1 MKKYRFDLKSKYE
14 KIKTHVNDT
23 KFDFT
28 EYREFNPHVFGYKRS
43 WEKLSSHNSIKFV
56 KRLLMPQTN
65 FMFSYFHDEYGEKA
79 NYLIYIDFGKYKQT
93 KNYILF
99 HDLELDILIKKDFSF
114 EILDMDELFESY
126 ESSKISDVEIK
137 KILFSLEK
145 TINNFSSKGVMETL
159 YDIAGEEPIDW
170 LTNNYL

>member
-1 MKKYRFDLKSKYE
+1 MKQYKFDIKNKYE
-14 KIKTHVNDT
+14 KIKTHINDA

-28 EYREFNPHVFGYKRS
+28 EFREFNMHVFGYKRP
-43 WEKLSSHNSIKFV
+43 WEKLFSHNSIKFV
-56 KRLLMPQTN
+56 KRLLIPQTN
-65 FMFSYFHDEYGEKA
+65 LMLSYFHDEYGEKS

-114 EILDMDELFESY
+114 EILDMDELFDSY
-126 ESSKISDVEIK
+126 ENSKISNEEIK
-137 KILFSLEK
+137 KILLTLEK
-145 TINNFSSKGVMETL
+145 TINNFSNKGVMETL
-159 YDIAGEEPIDW
+159 YEIAGEEPIDW

>member
-56 KRLLMPQTN
+56 KRLLIPQTN
-65 FMFSYFHDEYGEKA
+65 FMFSYFQDEYGEKA
-79 NYLIYIDFGKYKQT
+79 NYLIYIDFGKYKQN

-126 ESSKISDVEIK
+126 ENSKISNIEIK

-145 TINNFSSKGVMETL
+145 TINSFSSKGVLESL
-159 YDIAGEEPIDW
+159 YEIAGEEPIDW